1 MTKNEIL
8 NSDSDVRRS
17 AAGNPNTPV
26 EVLTEL
32 AKDSNW
38 NVRLSAAGNPNTSVE
53 VLTEL
58 AKDSDCDV
66 RRSAAGNPN
75 TPVEVLTELAKDSS
89 WSIRRSAAGNPN
101 TSVEVLT
108 ELAKD
113 SDWSIRLSAAGNPN
127 TPGYKETT
135 YDFVVTKNYVAVKGT
150 NHMWYKHNYP
160 QIAPFYTCGC
170 FCGSREQLLARIYSI
185 DNISYDPAIRVRILN
200 ALDNKFKE
208 VFGR

>member
-1 MTKNEIL
+1 
-8 NSDSDVRRS
+8 
-17 AAGNPNTPV
+17 
-26 EVLTEL
+26 VLTEL
-32 AKDSNW
+32 AKDSNCD
-38 NVRLSAAGNPNTSVE
+38 VRYNAAGNPNTSVE

-58 AKDSDCDV
+58 AKDSNWGV
-66 RRSAAGNPN
+66 
-75 TPVEVLTELAKDSS
+75 
-89 WSIRRSAAGNPN
+89 RRSAAGNPN

-113 SDWSIRLSAAGNPN
+113 SDSDVRRNAAGNPN

-150 NHMWYKHNYP
+150 NHMWHKHNYP

-185 DNISYDPAIRVRILN
+185 DNISCDPTIRVRILN

>member
-8 NSDSDVRRS
+8 NSDWAVRRS
-17 AAGNPNTPV
+17 AAWNPNTPA

-32 AKDSNW
+32 AKDSNCA
-38 NVRLSAAGNPNTSVE
+38 VRY
-53 VLTEL
+53 
-58 AKDSDCDV
+58 
-66 RRSAAGNPN
+66 
-75 TPVEVLTELAKDSS
+75 
-89 WSIRRSAAGNPN
+89 
-101 TSVEVLT
+101 
-108 ELAKD
+108 
-113 SDWSIRLSAAGNPN
+113 SAAGNPN

-185 DNISYDPAIRVRILN
+185 DNMSCDPAIRVRILN

>member
-32 AKDSNW
+32 AKDSSW
-38 NVRLSAAGNPNTSVE
+38 SVRL
-53 VLTEL
+53 
-58 AKDSDCDV
+58 
-66 RRSAAGNPN
+66 SAAGNPN
-75 TPVEVLTELAKDSS
+75 TPVEVLTELAKDSDCDV
-89 WSIRRSAAGNPN
+89 RLNAARNPN
-101 TSVEVLT
+101 TPVEVLT

-113 SDWSIRLSAAGNPN
+113 SNWSIRLGAAGNPNTPVEVLTELAKDSNCDVCRSAAGNPN

-135 YDFVVTKNYVAVKGT
+135 YDFVVTKNYVAVKRT

-185 DNISYDPAIRVRILN
+185 DNMSCDPAIRVRILN

>member
-1 MTKNEIL
+1 MLTELAKD
-8 NSDSDVRRS
+8 SDSNVRLS

-32 AKDSNW
+32 AKDSDS
-38 NVRLSAAGNPNTSVE
+38 NVRL
-53 VLTEL
+53 
-58 AKDSDCDV
+58 
-66 RRSAAGNPN
+66 SAAGNPN
-75 TPVEVLTELAKDSS
+75 TPVEVLTELAKDSDS
-89 WSIRRSAAGNPN
+89 NVRLSAAGNPN
-101 TSVEVLT
+101 TPVEVLT

-113 SDWSIRLSAAGNPN
+113 SDSNVRLSAAGNPN

-170 FCGSREQLLARIYSI
+170 FCGSREQLLVRIYSI
-185 DNISYDPAIRVRILN
+185 DNISCDPAIRVRILN

>member
-8 NSDSDVRRS
+8 NSDWGVRRS

-32 AKDSNW
+32 AKDSEW
-38 NVRLSAAGNPNTSVE
+38 G
-53 VLTEL
+53 
-58 AKDSDCDV
+58 V

-75 TPVEVLTELAKDSS
+75 TPVEVLTELAKDS
-89 WSIRRSAAGNPN
+89 
-101 TSVEVLT
+101 
-108 ELAKD
+108 D
-113 SDWSIRLSAAGNPN
+113 SDVRCSAAGNPN

-170 FCGSREQLLARIYSI
+170 FCGSREQLLVRIYSI
-185 DNISYDPAIRVRILN
+185 DNISCDPAIRVRILN

>member
-8 NSDSDVRRS
+8 NSDCDVRRNAAGNPNIPAEVLTELAKDSDWAVRRS

-32 AKDSNW
+32 AKDSYW
-38 NVRLSAAGNPNTSVE
+38 AVR
-53 VLTEL
+53 
-58 AKDSDCDV
+58 C
-66 RRSAAGNPN
+66 SAAGNPN
-75 TPVEVLTELAKDSS
+75 TPA
-89 WSIRRSAAGNPN
+89 
-101 TSVEVLT
+101 EVLT

-113 SDWSIRLSAAGNPN
+113 SDWAVRRNAAGNPN

-135 YDFVVTKNYVAVKGT
+135 YDFVIAKNYVAVKGT

-170 FCGSREQLLARIYSI
+170 FCGSREQLLIRIYSI
-185 DNISYDPAIRVRILN
+185 DNMSCDPAIRIRILN

>member
-1 MTKNEIL
+1 EMLTELAK
-8 NSDSDVRRS
+8 DSNWGVRRS

-26 EVLTEL
+26 EMLTEL
-32 AKDSNW
+32 AKGSDW
-38 NVRLSAAGNPNTSVE
+38 GVR
-53 VLTEL
+53 
-58 AKDSDCDV
+58 C
-66 RRSAAGNPN
+66 SAAGNPN
-75 TPVEVLTELAKDSS
+75 TPVEMLTELAKDSN
-89 WSIRRSAAGNPN
+89 WGVRR
-101 TSVEVLT
+101 
-108 ELAKD
+108 
-113 SDWSIRLSAAGNPN
+113 SAAGNPN

-170 FCGSREQLLARIYSI
+170 FCGSREQLLARIYLI
-185 DNISYDPAIRVRILN
+185 DNISCNPAIRVRILN

>member
-32 AKDSNW
+32 AKDSNCD
-38 NVRLSAAGNPNTSVE
+38 VRRNAAGNPNTPVE

-58 AKDSDCDV
+58 AKDSNWGV

-75 TPVEVLTELAKDSS
+75 TPVEVLTELAKDSN
-89 WSIRRSAAGNPN
+89 WGVRRNAAGNPN
-101 TSVEVLT
+101 TPVEVLT

-113 SDWSIRLSAAGNPN
+113 SDWSVRYSAAGNPN

-185 DNISYDPAIRVRILN
+185 DNISCDPTIRVRILN